1 MSPKIV
7 NNEQHQFWNKG
18 IGQKWV
24 KEDNSMN
31 ERFTILTK
39 EFFVRTNI
47 NKNDKVLDIGCGG
60 GITSF
65 EASKL
70 VGKDGYVLGADISK
84 ILLDLAKRNYSNIE
98 NLEFKYCDVQ
108 SYNFEKNV
116 FTKVI
121 SRFGVMFFKSPIK
134 AFRNIYNSIQE
145 GGSLHFVCWT
155 NVMENE
161 FFTAAADI
169 IIKHLNKEFPK
180 VSRSPGPFAFS
191 EEKYVKQILNSSG
204 FENIKVDKVYTSLS
218 TNDDAAKDGELL
230 FNIGLA
236 GRLLSEENLSKEE
249 LSNIKNKIIEMS
261 QKRQVDGKINYKAC
275 LNFVSATKKFN

>member
-1 MSPKIV
+1 MSLKIV
-7 NNEQHQFWNKG
+7 NNEQHEFWNKG

-24 KEDNSMN
+24 KEDDAMN
-31 ERFTILTK
+31 ERFAILTK
-39 EFFVRTNI
+39 EFFARANI
-47 NKNDKVLDIGCGG
+47 NKNDKILDIGCGG

-70 VGKDGYVLGADISK
+70 VGKDGYVLGADISE
-84 ILLDLAKRNYSNIE
+84 ILLDLAKKKFSNIE

-116 FTKVI
+116 FSKVI

-155 NVMENE
+155 NIMKNE
-161 FFTAAADI
+161 FFTAAANV

-180 VSRSPGPFAFS
+180 VTRMPGPFAFS
-191 EEKYVKQILNSSG
+191 EEKYVKQILNASG
-204 FENIKVDKVYTSLS
+204 FKNIKVDKIYTSIS
-218 TNDDAAKDGELL
+218 TYDDAEQDGELL

-236 GRLLSEENLSKEE
+236 GRLLAEENLSEEE
-249 LSNIKNKIIEMS
+249 LSNIKIKIIKMS
-261 QKRQVDGKINYKAC
+261 QNRQIDGKINYKAC
-275 LNFVSATKKFN
+275 LNFVSATK

>member
-1 MSPKIV
+1 MPPKII
-7 NNEQHQFWNKG
+7 NNEQYDYWNSG

-24 KEDNSMN
+24 KEDNSLN
-31 ERFTILTK
+31 ERFAILTE
-39 EFFVRTNI
+39 EFFSRASI

-70 VGKDGYVLGADISK
+70 VGKDGYVLGADISE
-84 ILLDLAKRNYSNIE
+84 ILLDLAKKNFSSIK

-108 SYNFEKNV
+108 NYNFKKNI
-116 FTKVI
+116 FSKVI
-121 SRFGVMFFKSPIK
+121 SRFGVMFFENPIV
-134 AFRNIYNSIQE
+134 AFKNIYNSIQD

-161 FFTAAADI
+161 FFTAAANI

-180 VSRSPGPFAFS
+180 VTRSPGPFAFS
-191 EEKYVKQILNSSG
+191 EEKYIKQILDSSG
-204 FENIKVDKVYTSLS
+204 FKNIKVDKVYTSLS

-230 FNIGLA
+230 FKIGLA
-236 GRLLSEENLSKEE
+236 GRLLSEENLSEEE
-249 LSNIKNKIIEMS
+249 LSNIKDKIIAMS
-261 QKRQVDGKINYKAC
+261 KNRQVDGKITYRAC
-275 LNFVSATKKFN
+275 LNFVSATK